1 MKEETKKIPIVKYLC
16 YILAVSVLFTGVT
29 LSRYTSGTSGDISS
43 TLGRFV
49 CSYEIEN
56 ISALSMAN
64 GDYWLSSGNSQNAQT
79 TYRTLC
85 YTVSNYVAGAD
96 GAPERISD
104 VDLQPSLRVRIPG
117 EFADNLVFQFA
128 EVNGSTYNYVTP
140 QYVMSDFIYGI
151 GETSG
156 YKDWDAAEEDTLDTS
171 QSTDYQTQGGR
182 DEILTVTGGLSVSGA
197 GVAEG
202 TITAT
207 ADGYT
212 GGGAGSG
219 NAVTISAEASTER
232 YSVGF
237 MRGESQTD
245 LTTQL
250 YLDLEKE
257 ISVYTVDFALPS
269 AYLPAY
275 IAAEKT
281 FVLYITLARRI
292 TGSDYGVSWSAE
304 TSGGAETAAA
314 DGYDYLLTPPTADN
328 ADTYTFGGAKV
339 LGYHFNASASTVGA
353 DGSARAS
360 DTSVRVTKTYD
371 YAGGASVSY
380 SHVAPISE
388 NAAEYVHPIEH
399 FYTLSDGMFAEYD
412 GDTGIDSVN
421 AKSVLGLCTNFYE
434 NHDPASGSIYYISL
448 AGLTDNPIYSS
459 YTSAG
464 AADAPDYGIYSSL
477 SKEYPTEIN
486 VLFVQA
492 SESPEAEG
500 GSV

>member
-1 MKEETKKIPIVKYLC
+1 
-16 YILAVSVLFTGVT
+16 
-29 LSRYTSGTSGDISS
+29 
-43 TLGRFV
+43 
-49 CSYEIEN
+49 
-56 ISALSMAN
+56 
-64 GDYWLSSGNSQNAQT
+64 
-79 TYRTLC
+79 
-85 YTVSNYVAGAD
+85 
-96 GAPERISD
+96 
-104 VDLQPSLRVRIPG
+104 
-117 EFADNLVFQFA
+117 
-128 EVNGSTYNYVTP
+128 
-140 QYVMSDFIYGI
+140 
-151 GETSG
+151 
-156 YKDWDAAEEDTLDTS
+156 
-171 QSTDYQTQGGR
+171 
-182 DEILTVTGGLSVSGA
+182 
-197 GVAEG
+197 
-202 TITAT
+202 
-207 ADGYT
+207 
-212 GGGAGSG
+212 
-219 NAVTISAEASTER
+219 
-232 YSVGF
+232 

-328 ADTYTFGGAKV
+328 AYTYTFGGAKV

-360 DTSVRVTKTYD
+360 TTVRVTKTYD

-399 FYTLSDGMFAEYD
+399 FYTLSGGAFTEYD
-412 GDTGIDSVN
+412 GNTDIVSVN
-421 AKSVLGLCTNFYE
+421 TNSVLGLCTNFYE
-434 NHDPASGSIYYISL
+434 NYDSVSDSIYYISL
-448 AGLTDNPIYSS
+448 VGLTDNPKYSS
-459 YTSAG
+459 YTG
-464 AADAPDYGIYSSL
+464 ASSGGAPDYGIYSSL
-477 SKEYPTEIN
+477 SKEYHTEIN

-492 SESPEAEG
+492 SESPDAEG